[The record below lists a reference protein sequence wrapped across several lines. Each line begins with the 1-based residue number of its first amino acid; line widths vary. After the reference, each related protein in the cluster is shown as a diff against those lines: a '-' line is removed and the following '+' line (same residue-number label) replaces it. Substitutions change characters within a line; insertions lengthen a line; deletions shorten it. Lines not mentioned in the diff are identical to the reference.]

1 MVLLS
6 DALVPILFL
15 ALAQRVFAAV
25 LQAESTVER
34 RRIKGRSHALKAS
47 LGSDFGRSK
56 KIQHVI
62 ASSLTTMMTR
72 PDGFAPRILVTAW
85 MMVTTRCAH
94 AQVWASSSDNWSS
107 FAFESTTSRT
117 TMNSERLM
125 TEQDGGLSTEL
136 VIFSILFSIG
146 ATLCCLWYVSANGR
160 PLCARP
166 ACRSHT
172 QHSPV
177 VLRDADIAAH
187 GKFGMTN
194 IALCMRASFV
204 ENCTKRP
211 PRRQRRLQWRF
222 PFELKDHSPCRE
234 KRTNHND
241 G

>member
-1 MVLLS
+1 
-6 DALVPILFL
+6 
-15 ALAQRVFAAV
+15 
-25 LQAESTVER
+25 
-34 RRIKGRSHALKAS
+34 
-47 LGSDFGRSK
+47 
-56 KIQHVI
+56 
-62 ASSLTTMMTR
+62 MMTR
-72 PDGFAPRILVTAW
+72 PDGSAPRVLVMTAL
-85 MMVTTRCAH
+85 MVITRCAH
-94 AQVWASSSDNWSS
+94 AQVWASSQRNSNNNDIWS
-107 FAFESTTSRT
+107 STTSRA

-172 QHSPV
+172 HTHSPV
-177 VLRDADIAAH
+177 VLRDADIAAL

-194 IALCMRASFV
+194 IALCMRVSFV